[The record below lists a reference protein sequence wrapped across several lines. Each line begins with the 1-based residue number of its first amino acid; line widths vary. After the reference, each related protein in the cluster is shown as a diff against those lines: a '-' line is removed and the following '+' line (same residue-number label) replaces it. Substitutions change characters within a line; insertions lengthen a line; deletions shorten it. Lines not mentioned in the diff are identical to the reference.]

1 RKPLYYE
8 INLIMP
14 CIAIL
19 IVALFG
25 FRLPPE
31 SGERISLSVTVLL
44 ALSVFLQLASEH
56 TPTQSDVV
64 PLMSRYFMVAIG
76 MSSLCVLGSI
86 LVLLL
91 QSNGKQ
97 AKRMGH
103 QTELFFTLLCRLIC
117 YPGFQE
123 AGANASGCRGDG
135 GTHGGNRHQN
145 RVNRRSV
152 GYRFS

>member
-76 MSSLCVLGSI
+76 MSSLPSEW
-86 LVLLL
+86 
-91 QSNGKQ
+91 
-97 AKRMGH
+97 ATE
-103 QTELFFTLLCRLIC
+103 TELFFTLLCRLIC

-135 GTHGGNRHQN
+135 GTHGGIRHQN
-145 RVNRRSV
+145 RVNRRS
-152 GYRFS
+152 